1 MSAITL
7 HVSQRGV
14 ITLPKALRDAYG
26 IKAGEPL
33 RLLDLDGVFVLTRQ
47 PAEMDVLA
55 DRLAAELHAKGEM
68 LETML
73 RALREERAQ
82 YDD

>member
-1 MSAITL
+1 
-7 HVSQRGV
+7 V

-33 RLLDLDGVFVLTRQ
+33 RLLDLDGVFVPTRQ

>member
-1 MSAITL
+1 
-7 HVSQRGV
+7 V